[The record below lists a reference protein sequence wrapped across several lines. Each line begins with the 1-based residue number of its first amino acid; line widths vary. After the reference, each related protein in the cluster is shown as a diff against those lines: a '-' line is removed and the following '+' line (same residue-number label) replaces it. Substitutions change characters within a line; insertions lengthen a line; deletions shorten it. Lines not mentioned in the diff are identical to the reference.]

1 MMRLLNIILGTVII
15 MGFSQCGSSQKLVD
29 NPPFVLGE
37 VKSEPWTAGVN
48 KEANGVNVYLPV
60 ENENGAEL
68 DSLYYQNKVVKLER
82 IKKDNYLVYIARYS
96 FNKQSQDIIMH
107 ADPKKEFG
115 NKPPQVK
122 AIMPFELEEGEAI
135 VSYTVNGKVNYYK
148 ISEIEQSTSIHYRE
162 VPPLKN

>member
-37 VKSEPWTAGVN
+37 VKSEPWTAGAN

-82 IKKDNYLVYIARYS
+82 IKKDNYLYLILMKKKL
-96 FNKQSQDIIMH
+96 NKLLTTCIKIFIHDFYLCG
-107 ADPKKEFG
+107 KK
-115 NKPPQVK
+115 NKHV
-122 AIMPFELEEGEAI
+122 I
-135 VSYTVNGKVNYYK
+135 
-148 ISEIEQSTSIHYRE
+148 
-162 VPPLKN
+162 